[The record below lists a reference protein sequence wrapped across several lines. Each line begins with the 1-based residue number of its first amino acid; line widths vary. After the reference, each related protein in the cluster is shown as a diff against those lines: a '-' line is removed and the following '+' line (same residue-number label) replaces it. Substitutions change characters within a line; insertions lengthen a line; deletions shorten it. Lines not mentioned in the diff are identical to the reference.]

1 MNHEMKLK
9 NEPFMK
15 ILNGTKRI
23 ELRLFDEKRRKLKI
37 GDFISFTNLET
48 NEVITTK
55 ILDLKVYDNFK
66 ELYKNYDKK
75 DLGYKEDEEASYQD
89 MENFYSIE
97 EQNKYKVV
105 AIKIEKI

>member
-1 MNHEMKLK
+1 MIHEMKLA
-9 NEPFMK
+9 NELFKK
-15 ILNGTKRI
+15 IVNGTKRI

-37 GDFISFTNLET
+37 GDFINFMNVET
-48 NEVITTK
+48 DEIITTK

-97 EQNKYKVV
+97 EQNKNKVV
-105 AIKIEKI
+105 AIRIEKI

>member
-1 MNHEMKLK
+1 MMHEMKLK

-15 ILNGTKRI
+15 ILKGTKRI

-37 GDFISFTNLET
+37 GDFINFMNVET
-48 NEVITTK
+48 DEIITTK

-105 AIKIEKI
+105 AIEIEKI

>member
-1 MNHEMKLK
+1 MKLA
-9 NEPFMK
+9 NESFMK
-15 ILNGTKRI
+15 IVNGTKRI

-37 GDFISFTNLET
+37 GDFINFMNVET
-48 NEVITTK
+48 DEIITTK

-105 AIKIEKI
+105 AIEIEKI

>member
-1 MNHEMKLK
+1 MMHEMKLA

-15 ILNGTKRI
+15 IVNGTKKV

-55 ILDLKVYDNFK
+55 ILDLK

-89 MENFYSIE
+89 MEKFYSIE

-105 AIKIEKI
+105 GIEIEKI